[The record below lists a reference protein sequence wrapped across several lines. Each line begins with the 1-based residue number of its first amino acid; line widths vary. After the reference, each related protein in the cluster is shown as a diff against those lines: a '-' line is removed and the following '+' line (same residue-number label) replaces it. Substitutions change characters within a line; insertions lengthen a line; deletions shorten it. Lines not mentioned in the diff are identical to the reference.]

1 MKSEPISTILVRSG
15 LPYAQAA
22 LLRGRITIG
31 FIGGSITDP
40 RPRYS
45 WPEAV
50 VAWLADRFPA
60 LRIRV
65 ENAAIGGTNSELACF
80 RARRDLV
87 ERGCDLVFVEYAVN
101 DLPEPS
107 ARRARSREGLLRQLL
122 ASRTTDVVLVHVF
135 AQAMLEDMR
144 SGGHH
149 PSVAEFE
156 SLAEYYQ
163 LNSVFSGLH
172 AYRQLCRGLLRA
184 EEWLPDGLHPQA
196 RGSLSYA
203 EPVISLLDDLLHRPA
218 AVEDSSPDTLPV
230 PCDPDCWQHITLADP
245 ATFALE
251 GAWIERRWAHH
262 TAIDFVLETHSPE
275 ASLSAE
281 VFGHTLALG
290 WDEGLDAGRFSW
302 RIDEGEW
309 QSYDRKPGAWLP
321 ETSLYRSLV
330 LGEGLSESL
339 HRVELRNG
347 LWAREGRLTGR
358 LSLAFLAGISR
369 HPVQVFSLIFVGS
382 IFLLTKLY

>member
-1 MKSEPISTILVRSG
+1 MKSQEPLPTILIRSA
-15 LPYAQAA
+15 LPNAQAA
-22 LLRGRITIG
+22 LGRGRITVG

-50 VAWLADRFPA
+50 VAWLADRWPG

-87 ERGCDLVFVEYAVN
+87 DRGCDLVFVEYAVN

-107 ARRARSREGLLRQLL
+107 ERRARSREGLLRQILGPQ
-122 ASRTTDVVLVHVF
+122 RTDVVLVYVF
-135 AQAMLEDMR
+135 AQAMLEAMGQ
-144 SGGHH
+144 GGHH

-156 SLAEYYQ
+156 ELAGHYG

-184 EEWLPDGLHPQA
+184 EEWLPDGIHPQA

-203 EPVISLLDDLLHRPA
+203 EPVIDLLEDLLQRA
-218 AVEDSSPDTLPV
+218 AVAGDGSTKGLPAPREVNCWEHIV
-230 PCDPDCWQHITLADP
+230 PTDLAD
-245 ATFALE
+245 FVLE
-251 GAWIERRWAHH
+251 GPWIERRWAHH
-262 TAIDFVLETHSPE
+262 TAIDLVLETHSPE
-275 ASLSAE
+275 ASLRAE
-281 VFGHTLALG
+281 VVGHTIVLG
-290 WDEGLDAGRFSW
+290 WDEGLDAGRFGW
-302 RIDEGEW
+302 RVDGGEW
-309 QSYDRKPGAWLP
+309 QYYDRKPGAWLP

-330 LGEGLSESL
+330 LAEGLAEGP
-339 HRVELRNG
+339 HTVELRNG
-347 LWAREGRLTGR
+347 LWTREGRLTGR
-358 LSLAFLAGISR
+358 FSVAFLAGVSR
-369 HPVQVFSLIFVGS
+369 RSVSKF
-382 IFLLTKLY
+382 